1 MGKQRVRDLELK
13 EKKRDEKK
21 ETKEEASQR
30 PEAVAGARKWK
41 GKDWFVIFS
50 PRMFGE
56 KVIGE
61 TPTTNPKTLI
71 GRNIEVS
78 LSDLLG
84 VRAKGFYRV
93 VLKVDNIDNKVAHTR
108 FEGYSTL
115 KEHIMRVV
123 RKRSQKIE
131 NVLYV
136 KTKNDWRLQV
146 SSIAILNRNTE
157 TAVKKKVR
165 DYVAKSLQEK
175 ASSSSID
182 DFVKAI
188 ISGNLQRFIKKSGSR
203 VYPIRFFEIAKIE
216 VKGVPEEK

>member
-21 ETKEEASQR
+21 ETKEEPSQR

-56 KVIGE
+56 NVIGE

-84 VRAKGFYRV
+84 VKAKGFYRV

-131 NVLYV
+131 NILYV

-165 DYVAKSLQEK
+165 DYVTKSLQEK

-182 DFVKAI
+182 DFLKAI